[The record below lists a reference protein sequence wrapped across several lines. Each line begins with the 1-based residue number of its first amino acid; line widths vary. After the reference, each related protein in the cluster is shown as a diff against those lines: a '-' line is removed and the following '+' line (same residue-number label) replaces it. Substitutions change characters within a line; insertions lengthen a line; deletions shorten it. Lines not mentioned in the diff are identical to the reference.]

1 MLRSGSYTLAQTFL
15 GPPLWWALLTLN
27 ESLTGTALGFP
38 GHCCITVTQA
48 EDYTQFRQKR
58 EGTGCSSVWT
68 FSGCLILLCHLKEFE
83 FIFRKEFTCLWR
95 CGWLNKVNPRL
106 QPALISGQDLGMPI
120 SASCTLLLRVSI
132 ARLLGLGRCCC
143 LLQQVQ
149 TPEGPGLPN
158 NKCLC
163 YSVDAVIMAGLCMTV
178 SWLFP
183 WDWLLPLSSLPSH
196 ASTADL
202 PKVPFSTTVMLFSS

>member
-1 MLRSGSYTLAQTFL
+1 MSPWQVQRLASLVIVALQSPKQRTIPSLDRNGKALAAALFGHFLDASY
-15 GPPLWWALLTLN
+15 
-27 ESLTGTALGFP
+27 
-38 GHCCITVTQA
+38 
-48 EDYTQFRQKR
+48 
-58 EGTGCSSVWT
+58 
-68 FSGCLILLCHLKEFE
+68 E

-132 ARLLGLGRCCC
+132 ARLLGLGRWCC